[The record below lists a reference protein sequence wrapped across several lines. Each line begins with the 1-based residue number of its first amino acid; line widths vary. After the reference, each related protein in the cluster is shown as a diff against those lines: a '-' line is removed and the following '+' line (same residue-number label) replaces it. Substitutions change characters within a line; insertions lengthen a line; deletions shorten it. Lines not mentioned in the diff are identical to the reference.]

1 MRKDRLG
8 PINLSNSKPIDSR
21 KWINAANSRLNKNS
35 NSSKKSNSDNCNK
48 LNKNTINSKRSW
60 SKDSTKNVRSRKS
73 RQSKTNRQNRKS
85 LTSRTTENKAISILS
100 GGRSRNVERPALFF
114 AYRALA
120 FSLLKPGSVFLV

>member
-1 MRKDRLG
+1 MRKHRLR
-8 PINLSNSKPIDSR
+8 PINPNNNKPNDSK
-21 KWINAANSRLNKNS
+21 KWNNAANSRLNKNS
-35 NSSKKSNSDNCNK
+35 NNTKKSNSDNCNK

-100 GGRSRNVERPALFF
+100 GGRSRNVERPAPFF